1 MGIGKQPMSTL
12 VVVLLVMC
20 HGLLGSMAV
29 TGDQQEDWPS
39 RPGKERGEEVVE
51 LAGSKEEQWGA
62 WGGDDRFLLRDA
74 KPVVKTDAGEMR
86 VVKSL
91 GGERNLERHLHIG
104 FITME
109 PQTLFIPQ
117 YLDSSLII
125 FIRRGIP

>member
-1 MGIGKQPMSTL
+1 MGIGKQLMSTL

-29 TGDQQEDWPS
+29 TEDQQEDWPS
-39 RPGKERGEEVVE
+39 RPGKEEVVE
-51 LAGSKEEQWGA
+51 TAGSKEEHWGG
-62 WGGDDRFLLRDA
+62 WGGDDRFLLRDV

-91 GGERNLERHLHIG
+91 GGERNPGRHLHIG